1 MYKRIKIFNLI
12 RAAAAVCALSLL
24 LLAGCAVPGGKNVK
38 NVSDSALLLNTVVT
52 VTLYGTDD
60 RALID
65 ECFDLCREYELIF
78 SRTDERSELYRL
90 NERRRMQVSDEL
102 LSLLKTALHYCE
114 ISGGAFDITLG
125 EVSEL
130 YGFSSGSPAVPK
142 ESERLEA
149 LSHVGWRHILID
161 GSTVTVDDPETVI
174 DLGAIAKG
182 YIADRLREHIL
193 AAGQKSAVIDLGG
206 NILLVGSKPDGSD
219 FRVGIQYPF
228 EQERKSIA
236 VIEAS
241 DLSVVTSGI
250 YERSFEEN
258 GVLYHHILSSETG
271 LPVQNRLLAVSIVSP
286 MSVDG
291 DALSTACFALGLDR
305 GLELIETLDGIEAVF
320 VTDDYALHPSS
331 GFDAMRA
338 SQ

>member
-1 MYKRIKIFNLI
+1 MCKSIKFSYFL
-12 RAAAAVCALSLL
+12 RTVSAVCVLSLL
-24 LLAGCAVPGGKNVK
+24 LLAGCAVSGGKNGEK
-38 NVSDSALLLNTVVT
+38 VSDSAMLLNTVVT
-52 VTLYGTDD
+52 VTLYGTED
-60 RALID
+60 RTLID

-90 NERRRMQVSDEL
+90 NEQRSMEVSDEL
-102 LSLLKTALHYCE
+102 LSLLTTALSYCE
-114 ISGGAFDITLG
+114 MSDGAFDITLG
-125 EVSEL
+125 EVSAL
-130 YGFSSGSPAVPK
+130 YGFSSASPRVP
-142 ESERLEA
+142 EEGELSSA
-149 LSHVGWRHILID
+149 MSHVGWRHIIID
-161 GSTVTVDDPETVI
+161 GSTVTIDEPETVI

-193 AAGQKSAVIDLGG
+193 AAGHESAIIDLGG

-236 VIEAS
+236 VIAAS
-241 DLSVVTSGI
+241 DKSVVTSGV

-271 LPVQNRLLAVSIVSP
+271 LPVQNGLLAVSIVSSQ
-286 MSVDG
+286 SVDG
-291 DALSTACFALGLDR
+291 DALSTACFALGLEK
-305 GLELIETLDGIEAVF
+305 GLELIESLDGIEAVF
-320 VTDDYALHPSS
+320 VTEDYALHPSS
-331 GFDAMRA
+331 GFDALRV